1 MTESLQTD
9 RTRLRRAH
17 ERGAYDR
24 DAVYAVLDATPICTV
39 AYTIAGQPFATPTM
53 HWRDGDRLYW
63 HGSAASRMLRT
74 VREAPPVCLTVALF
88 DGLVLARSAFH
99 HSANYRSA
107 VVLGRAR
114 PVEDAAEKEA
124 ALDLLM
130 ARVAPG
136 RLAEVRGATA
146 QEIKATTVVSMPI
159 EEASAKIRTGP
170 PVDDEADYDA
180 VDAWAGVLPIRQI
193 WGAPIPDP
201 RQAADR
207 PVPDYLSRLVRA
219 AL

>member
-1 MTESLQTD
+1 MSESLQTD

-17 ERGAYDR
+17 QRGAYDR
-24 DAVYAVLDATPICTV
+24 ETVYAVLDATPICTV
-39 AYTIAGQPFATPTM
+39 AYTIAGQPYATPTI
-53 HWRDGDRLYW
+53 HWRGGDRLYW

-74 VREAPPVCLTVALF
+74 VREAVPVCLTVALF
-88 DGLVLARSAFH
+88 DGLVLARSPFH

-107 VVLGRAR
+107 VVLGRAEA
-114 PVEDAAEKEA
+114 VEAPAAKEA
-124 ALDLLM
+124 ALDRLM
-130 ARVAPG
+130 ERIAPG
-136 RLAEVRGATA
+136 RLAEVRGNTD

-159 EEASAKIRTGP
+159 EEAAAKVRTGP
-170 PVDDEADYDA
+170 PIDDEEDYDA

-201 RQAADR
+201 RQPADR
-207 PVPDYLSRLVRA
+207 PVPEALSRLVGA